1 MDLPLN
7 SLFFLKIKFIVFC
20 IISEVR
26 FSNYKLISAKLK
38 QVFPLKN
45 WLQLFCGGLKHM
57 NELSY
62 MSCKKLPQ
70 LAQEKKSLFH
80 SC

>member
-7 SLFFLKIKFIVFC
+7 SLFFLKVEFIVFC
-20 IISEVR
+20 TISEVR

-38 QVFPLKN
+38 EVFPLKN

-57 NELSY
+57 IIT
-62 MSCKKLPQ
+62 
-70 LAQEKKSLFH
+70 
-80 SC
+80 

>member
-1 MDLPLN
+1 MDLSLN

-26 FSNYKLISAKLK
+26 FSNYKLIPANGKKSFRWKIGY
-38 QVFPLKN
+38 N
-45 WLQLFCGGLKHM
+45 FCGGLKHM

-62 MSCKKLPQ
+62 KYEL
-70 LAQEKKSLFH
+70 
-80 SC
+80 